1 MPAPGGID
9 MASTWS
15 SYGELAGIIG
25 TDAAQVLCRA
35 YGGVTL
41 YIPKNIE
48 RDSALAR
55 IVGPVALRALASVY
69 GGEVVTV
76 PNRRKEA
83 PRKGKILEMLAAGTP
98 AREIALRLDVTQR
111 YVEYV
116 ATAGKPKGRQ
126 GSLLDMM

>member
-1 MPAPGGID
+1 MSA
-9 MASTWS
+9 TWI
-15 SYGELAGIIG
+15 SYGELAGLIG
-25 TDAAQVLCRA
+25 ADAALVLCRT

-41 YIPKNIE
+41 YIPKSIKA
-48 RDSALAR
+48 DSELAR
-55 IVGPVALRALASVY
+55 IVGLPALRVLATVY

-76 PNRRKEA
+76 PNRRKAA
-83 PRKGKILEMLAAGTP
+83 PRKGKILELLAAGTP

-116 ATAGKPKGRQ
+116 ATVGRPKGRQ